1 MNNIFNILS
10 AGNKELVHSSMI
22 KLFCEI
28 EEFDFIKKFLDIDTP
43 DDLKIQIEKSDKVG
57 GEKIRFDLLGVSCV
71 NNEKVHFLIENK
83 FKATPSV
90 KQLEIYDKTRKNIT
104 KKFLMV
110 FHSNQVP
117 SDVRIYCEQN
127 GWELRSYFSDGDS
140 ENQSLLSFLSFLK
153 VSDNLAENLK
163 LLILEYTN
171 YLKSIHED
179 IQHLKNN
186 SNYITDRQIDEW
198 LETNKLNG
206 ILNRRELKF
215 QYLLYIQSTITAK
228 LIFKRS
234 DNITSNNDGG
244 KNNTPSV
251 ALWKKSENIEAIDS
265 FYFAIDGDTMK
276 VGVLYKRKDISKV
289 KVLINSISENFLK
302 NQDLTSVEVKDR
314 LSSKLKEK
322 DASEKLSVFS
332 LYTFKIKENR
342 LKSDVVEDALK
353 IITSFFGIK
362 EVI

>member
-1 MNNIFNILS
+1 ML
-10 AGNKELVHSSMI
+10 
-22 KLFCEI
+22 KLLCEI
-28 EEFDFIKKFLDIDTP
+28 RDFDFIKRFLNID
-43 DDLKIQIEKSDKVG
+43 DKHENLKILLEKSKKV
-57 GEKIRFDLLGVSCV
+57 EKKIIRFDLLGV
-71 NNEKVHFLIENK
+71 NKENQDIAYFLIENK

-90 KQLEIYDKTRKNIT
+90 KQLELYDKTQKSIT

-110 FHSNQVP
+110 FHSNQVT

-127 GWELRSYFSDGDS
+127 GWELRSYFCDGDS
-140 ENQSLLSFLSFLK
+140 ENQSLLSFLSSLR
-153 VSDNLAENLK
+153 VNDSLAENLK
-163 LLILEYTN
+163 ILISEYTN

-215 QYLLYIQSTITAK
+215 QYLLYIQSAITEE
-228 LIFKRS
+228 LNFKES
-234 DNITSNNDGG
+234 DNIVSNNDGG

-276 VGVLYKRKDISKV
+276 VGVLYKRKNSSKV
-289 KVLINSISENFLK
+289 KNLINSISENFLK
-302 NQDLTSVEVKDR
+302 NQYLTSVEVKER

-332 LYTFKIKENR
+332 MYTFKIKENQ
-342 LKSDVVEDALK
+342 LKSDVVDDALK
-353 IITSFFGIK
+353 IITSFFEMKHIIK
-362 EVI
+362 V